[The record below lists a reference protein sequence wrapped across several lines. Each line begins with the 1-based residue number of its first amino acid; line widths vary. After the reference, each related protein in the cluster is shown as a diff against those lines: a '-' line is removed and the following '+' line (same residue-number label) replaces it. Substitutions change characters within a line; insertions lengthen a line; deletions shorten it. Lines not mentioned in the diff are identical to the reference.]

1 MSLHEP
7 LKNMYNGAA
16 KAQVEM
22 FQLRGV
28 LYYLLVPVFFFVLLA
43 PGLMLSIPGEYA
55 CNASKK
61 TVFSPG
67 TITWTNTLVHALLF
81 GLLVAITFAIGAKS
95 GFDFPFHVPLK

>member
-16 KAQVEM
+16 KAQVEH
-22 FQLRGV
+22 FQIRGI

-43 PGLMLSIPGEYA
+43 PGLMLSLPPVYA

-67 TITWTNTLVHALLF
+67 AINWANTSVHAVVF
-81 GLLVAITFAIGAKS
+81 GILVAVTFAIGAKS

>member
-22 FQLRGV
+22 FQLRGI

-43 PGLMLSIPGEYA
+43 PGLMLSIPPVEA
-55 CNASKK
+55 CNATKK

-67 TITWTNTLVHALLF
+67 SITWGNTIVHAVLF
-81 GLLVAITFAIGAKS
+81 GLLVAATFAIGAKS

>member
-28 LYYLLVPVFFFVLLA
+28 LYYLLVPVFFFILLA
-43 PGLMLSIPGEYA
+43 PGLMLSLPAAYA
-55 CNASKK
+55 CNATKR
-61 TVFSPG
+61 TVFSPR
-67 TITWTNTLVHALLF
+67 TVTWPNTLLHAVVF
-81 GLLVAITFAIGAKS
+81 GILVAVTFAIGAKS